1 MLWGPLTKEEEGDPT
16 GKTKKSEVIASCFL
30 CPFLPK
36 QTSSLRQLRAEI
48 YRHYASKHF
57 KADLLSF
64 LTQTPPCPCP
74 ICPVPKSGSKSS
86 LSSGALARHLAVKH
100 GMVEAYLP
108 PQFHIDTGGHSGGKI
123 GEKEKEGIAEAIQR
137 AIENGVALAKEKKE
151 ASREPDTGG
160 LDPTREPSPTCLPTF
175 TCTECSETSGAATR
189 RQVYL
194 HYAVN
199 HCQEKVTNHT

>member
-1 MLWGPLTKEEEGDPT
+1 MLWGPLTKEEEEEDEPT
-16 GKTKKSEVIASCFL
+16 GKKCEVIASCFL

-57 KADLLSF
+57 RADLLSF
-64 LTQTPPCPCP
+64 LTHTPPCPCP
-74 ICPVPKSGSKSS
+74 LCPVPKSGSKSS
-86 LSSGALARHLAVKH
+86 LSSGALARHLAVRH

-108 PQFHIDTGGHSGGKI
+108 PQFHIDSGGHSRGKM
-123 GEKEKEGIAEAIQR
+123 GDNEKKGIAEAIQR
-137 AIENGVALAKEKKE
+137 AIENGVTMANEKKK
-151 ASREPDTGG
+151 ASEESGT
-160 LDPTREPSPTCLPTF
+160 DPASQKPSSTCLSNF
-175 TCTECSETSGAATR
+175 ACTECSETSGAATR

-199 HCQEKVTNHT
+199 HCQEKVSA